1 MSLRE
6 RLAEGRP
13 VALDG
18 GLSTALEELGADL
31 NDRLWTAR
39 ALRDDPSLVVAA
51 HKAFVAAGAE
61 IVISASYQAP
71 DDLLAESVR
80 VARQAGVLVAASVA
94 PYGAS
99 LASGEEYTGD
109 YEVPDGFHERRLRL
123 LLAAEPDCI
132 AVETQPRLDEAA
144 AIVRLLEELD
154 APDAWVTFTCPDG
167 EHTAHGERIE
177 DAIAAVES
185 PKVVAVGVNCTAPRF
200 VDELLRRARTVT
212 DKPLIAYPNA
222 GRTYDAASKTWSG
235 GEQGWDVT
243 DAQLVGGWCGIGPA
257 ALRSLI
263 ERRVSRAPL
272 E

>member
-1 MSLRE
+1 M
-6 RLAEGRP
+6 
-13 VALDG
+13 
-18 GLSTALEELGADL
+18 
-31 NDRLWTAR
+31 
-39 ALRDDPSLVVAA
+39 VAA

-99 LASGEEYTGD
+99 LAGGEEYTGD

-154 APDAWVTFTCPDG
+154 APDAWVTFTCRDG
-167 EHTAHGERIE
+167 ERTAHGERIE

-185 PKVVAVGVNCTAPRF
+185 PKVVAVGVNCTAPR
-200 VDELLRRARTVT
+200 VRRRA
-212 DKPLIAYPNA
+212 
-222 GRTYDAASKTWSG
+222 AAACSDG
-235 GEQGWDVT
+235 DGQAADRLPER
-243 DAQLVGGWCGIGPA
+243 GPHVRRG
-257 ALRSLI
+257 LEDL
-263 ERRVSRAPL
+263 ERRRAGAGTSRARSSSAGAAGSARPRSARCTSADRAATATGAARARRRRRRG
-272 E
+272 